1 MAPGAKVKNA
11 VQNIKKVLFRNCC
24 CCQLAVKIGD
34 DLFWLI
40 THFWKL
46 ILSTYQA
53 ARRSVLVNSGAT
65 TLGVPGVC
73 FIAGHP
79 WKKVK
84 EYGKMLVHTATCCSL
99 QASAT
104 CTCIILSSPIFAATS
119 EFFFERGVVKKS
131 APGRQGG

>member
-1 MAPGAKVKNA
+1 VAPGAKVKNA

-104 CTCIILSSPIFAATS
+104 CTCTCKNRLIDKQKKKKKKKSFSPIFSTNS
-119 EFFFERGVVKKS
+119 
-131 APGRQGG
+131 